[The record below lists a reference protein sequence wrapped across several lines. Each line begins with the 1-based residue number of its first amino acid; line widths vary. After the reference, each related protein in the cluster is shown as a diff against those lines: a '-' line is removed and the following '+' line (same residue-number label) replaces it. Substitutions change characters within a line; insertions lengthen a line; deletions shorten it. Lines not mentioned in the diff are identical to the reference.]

1 MAIWNSG
8 IGTYLKQETTLFEVM
23 GIASSDGQ
31 YISTDN
37 RFPVDSTFPDDAVI
51 SIGNTV
57 SVSGTVEIADNW
69 GNQADWRPQFTNS
82 NRLKVS
88 PYQTVFFNTFQ
99 YGKETDVWDERLVG
113 VGATATFNA
122 SSSNVVMEV
131 GSAAGSS
138 VVRQTKNV
146 MRYIPGRGATL
157 AFSIRLDTPQVGI
170 RRRFGLFDD
179 NNGAYFED
187 DGGTYAY
194 VIRSNTTGIV
204 TERRVYRDDWNG
216 EKFDGNGYTGV
227 TADPTKQQM
236 ISINYE
242 WYGAGLVEFAWL
254 MKNETIPSH
263 KFENS
268 NTNDTVWCSTP
279 FLPIRVEIENVTGVA
294 GTHYLYQGSNSLIQE
309 GEPEKLGI
317 LESIAN
323 PITGTTMSA
332 ADTFYPIIS
341 LRLKANQLSA
351 VALLRSLQAATNDNT
366 NVYWRLI
373 ENPTLTGA
381 NWTDD
386 PDANSF
392 MQYDTSATA
401 ITGGNTILSGFTIS
415 GGAALT
421 PIDEKAQLQIGRS
434 GIGTISDIYTLACA
448 SPNTNKKALAVLN
461 WIEQR

>member
-1 MAIWNSG
+1 MAQWNKN
-8 IGTYLKQETTLFEVM
+8 TQDFLNQERSLFEV
-23 GIASSDGQ
+23 
-31 YISTDN
+31 YN
-37 RFPVDSTFPDDAVI
+37 
-51 SIGNTV
+51 
-57 SVSGTVEIADNW
+57 IADHW
-69 GNQADWRPQFTNS
+69 GNQTDWRPNFSNN

-146 MRYIPGRGATL
+146 MRYIPGRSTTL
-157 AFSIRLDTPQVGI
+157 TFSIRLDTPQVGI
-170 RRRFGLFDD
+170 RRRFGLFDE

-204 TERRVYRDDWNG
+204 TERRVTRDDWNG

-227 TADPTKQQM
+227 TADATKQQM

-263 KFENS
+263 TFENS
-268 NTNDTVWCSTP
+268 NTLDTVWCSTP

-317 LESIAN
+317 LESISN
-323 PITGTTMSA
+323 PITGTTLSA
-332 ADTFYPIIS
+332 ANTFFPIIS
-341 LRLKANQLSA
+341 LRLKDSQLSA
-351 VALLRSLQAATNDNT
+351 VALIRSLQAATNDNT
-366 NVYWRLI
+366 NIYWRLI

-381 NWTDD
+381 SWTDD
-386 PDANSF
+386 PDPNSF

-401 ITGGNTILSGFTIS
+401 MTDGNIILSGFTIS
-415 GGAALT
+415 GGSALT
-421 PIDEKAQLQIGRS
+421 KIDEKAQLQIGRS

-448 SPNTNKKALAVLN
+448 SPNTNKKALGILN